1 MTKTSFT
8 RWLEPGVGVN
18 NKEEPRRDDIVL
30 PCKIFLFFRKYLV
43 SERTHIILSF
53 WPKEVIFKPYNFKVQ
68 KVSRSAQNDIFGS
81 FRSDTKYLDCMEIF
95 ILFKRVTRWH

>member
-1 MTKTSFT
+1 MTKTSST
-8 RWLEPGVGVN
+8 GWLEPRAGAN

-81 FRSDTKYLDCMEIF
+81 FRSDTKHLDCMGIF
-95 ILFKRVTRWH
+95 ILFKRFIGWH